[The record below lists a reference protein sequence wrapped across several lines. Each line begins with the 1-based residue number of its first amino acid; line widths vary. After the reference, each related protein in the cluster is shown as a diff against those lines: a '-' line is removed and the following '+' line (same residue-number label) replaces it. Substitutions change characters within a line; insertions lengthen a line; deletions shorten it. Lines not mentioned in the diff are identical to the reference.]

1 MNALATQ
8 FDLLLPA
15 FAAGLIVLATHV
27 PLGIQV
33 LARGIIFIDLA
44 VAQVAGLGA
53 LAAHMVDWNGRGD
66 SPWMVQGAAVG
77 AALAAA
83 LLLQWSEKRWP
94 QLQEALI
101 GLLFVLAASGAVLLL
116 SRDAHGG
123 EHLRDLL
130 AGQMLWVSRGQLQ
143 SAAAAGAAILLVWK
157 VFGRQGGSLAFYTLF
172 AVAVTVSVQL
182 VGVYLVFASLIVP
195 ALATHGMRQRRVT
208 AGLCIGAAG
217 YAAGLSLAALADLP
231 AGAAS
236 VWMLV
241 GAGLVFALI
250 RSGVAPPR
258 PIC

>member
-1 MNALATQ
+1 MNDIASQL
-8 FDLLLPA
+8 DLLWPA

-53 LAAHMVDWNGRGD
+53 LAAHLAGFGD
-66 SPWMVQGAAVG
+66 NPWIVQGAAVG

-83 LLLQWSEKRWP
+83 LLLQGSEKRWP

-116 SRDAHGG
+116 ARDAHGG

-130 AGQMLWVSRGQLQ
+130 VGQMLWVSQSQLL
-143 SAAAAGAAILLVWK
+143 AAAAISAGLLLAWKAA
-157 VFGRQGGSLAFYTLF
+157 GRTGGGLTFYTLF
-172 AVAVTVSVQL
+172 SVAVTVSVQL

-195 ALATHGMRQRRVT
+195 ALASHGLQQRRLAT
-208 AGLCIGAAG
+208 GFAIGAAG
-217 YAAGLSLAALADLP
+217 YAGGLSLSVLADLP

-236 VWMLV
+236 VWMLAA
-241 GAGLVFALI
+241 AGLVVALL
-250 RSGVAPPR
+250 RASVAPSR

>member
-1 MNALATQ
+1 MNDIASQL
-8 FDLLLPA
+8 DLLWPA

-53 LAAHMVDWNGRGD
+53 LAAHLAGFGD
-66 SPWMVQGAAVG
+66 NPWIVQGAAVG

-83 LLLQWSEKRWP
+83 LLLQGSEKRWP

-116 SRDAHGG
+116 ARDAHGG

-130 AGQMLWVSRGQLQ
+130 VGQMLWVSQSQLL
-143 SAAAAGAAILLVWK
+143 AAAAISAGLLLAWKAA
-157 VFGRQGGSLAFYTLF
+157 GRTGGGLTFYTLF
-172 AVAVTVSVQL
+172 SVAVTVSVQL

-195 ALATHGMRQRRVT
+195 ALASHGLQQRRLAT
-208 AGLCIGAAG
+208 GFAIGAAG
-217 YAAGLSLAALADLP
+217 YAGGLSLSVLADLP

-236 VWMLV
+236 VWMLAA
-241 GAGLVFALI
+241 AGLVAALL
-250 RSGVAPPR
+250 RSSVAPPR

>member
-1 MNALATQ
+1 MNDIAIQ
-8 FDLLLPA
+8 IDLLWPA

-53 LAAHMVDWNGRGD
+53 LAAHLAERGD
-66 SPWMVQGAAVG
+66 NPWIVQGAAVG
-77 AALAAA
+77 AALGAA
-83 LLLQWSEKRWP
+83 LLLQWSERRWP

-116 SRDAHGG
+116 ARDAHGG

-130 AGQMLWVSRGQLQ
+130 VGQMLWVSHGQLLAATAV
-143 SAAAAGAAILLVWK
+143 SAVLLLAWK
-157 VFGRQGGSLAFYTLF
+157 ALGRQGGGLAFYALF
-172 AVAVTVSVQL
+172 SVAVTVSVQL

-195 ALATHGMRQRRVT
+195 ALATHGLQHRRLATGFV
-208 AGLCIGAAG
+208 IGAAG
-217 YAAGLSLAALADLP
+217 YTAGLSLAALADLP

-236 VWMLV
+236 VWMLAA
-241 GAGLVFALI
+241 AGLFFALL
-250 RSGVAPPR
+250 RSGVARPR

>member
-1 MNALATQ
+1 MNDIASQL
-8 FDLLLPA
+8 DLLWPA

-53 LAAHMVDWNGRGD
+53 LAAHLAGYGD
-66 SPWMVQGAAVG
+66 NPWIVQGAAVG

-83 LLLQWSEKRWP
+83 LLLQGSEKRWP

-116 SRDAHGG
+116 ARDAHGG

-130 AGQMLWVSRGQLQ
+130 VGQMLWVSQSQLLAATAI
-143 SAAAAGAAILLVWK
+143 SAGLLLAWKAAG
-157 VFGRQGGSLAFYTLF
+157 RTGGGLTFYTLF
-172 AVAVTVSVQL
+172 SVAVTVSVQL

-195 ALATHGMRQRRVT
+195 ALASHGLQQRRLAT
-208 AGLCIGAAG
+208 GFAIGAAG
-217 YAAGLSLAALADLP
+217 YAGGLSLAALADLP

-236 VWMLV
+236 VWMLAA
-241 GAGLVFALI
+241 AGLVVALL
-250 RSGVAPPR
+250 RASVAPSR

>member
-1 MNALATQ
+1 MNDIASQL
-8 FDLLLPA
+8 DLLWPA

-53 LAAHMVDWNGRGD
+53 LAAHLAGYGD
-66 SPWMVQGAAVG
+66 NPWVVQGAAVA
-77 AALAAA
+77 AALGAA
-83 LLLQWSEKRWP
+83 LLLQWSERRWP

-130 AGQMLWVSRGQLQ
+130 VGQMLWVSQSQLL
-143 SAAAAGAAILLVWK
+143 AAAAISAGLLLAWKAA
-157 VFGRQGGSLAFYTLF
+157 GRTGGGLAFYTLF
-172 AVAVTVSVQL
+172 SVAVTVSVQL

-195 ALATHGMRQRRVT
+195 ALASHGLQQRRLAT
-208 AGLCIGAAG
+208 GFAIGAAG
-217 YAAGLSLAALADLP
+217 YAGGLSLSVLADLP

-236 VWMLV
+236 VWMLAA
-241 GAGLVFALI
+241 AGLVVALL
-250 RSGVAPPR
+250 RSSVAPSR

>member
-1 MNALATQ
+1 MSELVAQ
-8 FDLLLPA
+8 IDLLWPA

-53 LAAHMVDWNGRGD
+53 IAAHLAGKGD
-66 SPWMVQGAAVG
+66 SPWVVQGAAVG

-83 LLLQWSEKRWP
+83 LLLQWTEKRWRE
-94 QLQEALI
+94 LQEALI
-101 GLLFVLAASGAVLLL
+101 GLLFVLAASGTVLLL
-116 SRDAHGG
+116 ARDARGG

-130 AGQMLWVSRGQLQ
+130 AGQMLWVSREQLL
-143 SAAAAGAAILLVWK
+143 GAATVGAGILLVWRL
-157 VFGRQGGSLAFYTLF
+157 VGQYGSLAFYTMF
-172 AVAVTVSVQL
+172 SVAVTVSVQL

-195 ALATHGMRQRRVT
+195 ALATHGLRRRRLA
-208 AGLCIGAAG
+208 AGLAVGTAG
-217 YAAGLSLAALADLP
+217 YAAGLLLAARWDQP

-236 VWMLV
+236 VWMLAT
-241 GAGLVFALI
+241 AGLIFTFV
-250 RSGVAPPR
+250 RSSVAPSR

>member
-1 MNALATQ
+1 MNALAAQ
-8 FDLLLPA
+8 FELLWPA
-15 FAAGLIVLATHV
+15 LAAGLIVLATHV

-53 LAAHMVDWNGRGD
+53 IAAHLAGRGEM
-66 SPWMVQGAAVG
+66 PWLVQGAAVG

-83 LLLQWSEKRWP
+83 LVLQWSERRWP

-101 GLLFVLAASGAVLLL
+101 GLLFVLAASGTVLVLAQ
-116 SRDAHGG
+116 DAHGG
-123 EHLRDLL
+123 EQLRDLL
-130 AGQMLWVSRGQLQ
+130 AGQMLWVSPGQML
-143 SAAAAGAAILLVWK
+143 SAAVVSAGILLAWRLW
-157 VFGRQGGSLAFYTLF
+157 GRGGGSVAFYTLF

-195 ALATHGMRQRRVT
+195 ALATHGMRGGRLA
-208 AGLCIGAAG
+208 AGFGVGAAG
-217 YAAGLSLAALADLP
+217 YTAGLLLAAGADLP

-236 VWMLV
+236 VWMLAA
-241 GAGLVFALI
+241 AGLAGALI
-250 RSGVAPPR
+250 RRGVAPPR

>member
-1 MNALATQ
+1 MSEFTTQ
-8 FDLLLPA
+8 LELLWPA
-15 FAAGLIVLATHV
+15 FAAGLLVLATHV

-53 LAAHMVDWNGRGD
+53 LAAYLADHGD
-66 SPWMVQGAAVG
+66 SPWAVQGAAVG
-77 AALAAA
+77 AAVGAA
-83 LLLQWSEKRWP
+83 LMLQWSEKRWP

-116 SRDAHGG
+116 ARDAHGG

-130 AGQMLWVSRGQLQ
+130 VGQMLWVSHGQLL
-143 SAAAAGAAILLVWK
+143 AAAAVSAALLLAWRRL
-157 VFGRQGGSLAFYTLF
+157 GRQGSGLAFYTLF

-195 ALATHGMRQRRVT
+195 ALATHGMTRRR
-208 AGLCIGAAG
+208 L
-217 YAAGLSLAALADLP
+217 AAGLVVGGAGYLAGLALAAAADLP

-236 VWMLV
+236 VWMLAA
-241 GAGLVFALI
+241 AGLIAAIV
-250 RSGVAPPR
+250 RYVVAPPR

>member
-1 MNALATQ
+1 MNDIASQL
-8 FDLLLPA
+8 DLLWPA
-15 FAAGLIVLATHV
+15 FAAGLVVLATHV

-53 LAAHMVDWNGRGD
+53 LAAHLAGYGD
-66 SPWMVQGAAVG
+66 NPWIVQGAAVG

-83 LLLQWSEKRWP
+83 LLLQGSEKRWP

-116 SRDAHGG
+116 ARDAHGG

-130 AGQMLWVSRGQLQ
+130 VGQMLWVSQSQLL
-143 SAAAAGAAILLVWK
+143 AAAAISAGLLLAWKAA
-157 VFGRQGGSLAFYTLF
+157 GRTGGGLTFYTLF
-172 AVAVTVSVQL
+172 SVAVTVSVQL

-195 ALATHGMRQRRVT
+195 ALASHGLQQRRLAT
-208 AGLCIGAAG
+208 GFAIGAAG
-217 YAAGLSLAALADLP
+217 YAGGLSLAALADLP

-236 VWMLV
+236 VWMLAA
-241 GAGLVFALI
+241 AGLVVALL
-250 RSGVAPPR
+250 RASVAPSR

>member
-1 MNALATQ
+1 MNAWEAQ
-8 FDLLLPA
+8 IDLLWPA

-53 LAAHMVDWNGRGD
+53 LAAHLAGRGD
-66 SPWMVQGAAVG
+66 NPWMVQGAAVG
-77 AALAAA
+77 AALGAA

-130 AGQMLWVSRGQLQ
+130 VGQMLWVSHGQLL
-143 SAAAAGAAILLVWK
+143 AAAAASAALLLAWK
-157 VFGRQGGSLAFYTLF
+157 WLGRRGGSLAFYMLF
-172 AVAVTVSVQL
+172 AIAVTVSVQL

-195 ALATHGMRQRRVT
+195 ALATHGVRRGRLA
-208 AGLCIGAAG
+208 AGLAVGAAG
-217 YAAGLSLAALADLP
+217 YLAGLSLAAWADWP

-236 VWMLV
+236 VWALAAV
-241 GAGLVFALI
+241 AVVFALS
-250 RSGVAPPR
+250 RNKKGRPECFLAP
-258 PIC
+258 

>member
-1 MNALATQ
+1 MSELSAQL
-8 FDLLLPA
+8 DLLWPA

-53 LAAHMVDWNGRGD
+53 LAAHLADRGD
-66 SPWMVQGAAVG
+66 NPWAVQGAAVG

-94 QLQEALI
+94 RLQEALI

-116 SRDAHGG
+116 ARDAHGG

-130 AGQMLWVSRGQLQ
+130 VGQMLWVSPGQLLT
-143 SAAAAGAAILLVWK
+143 AATIGAGILLAW
-157 VFGRQGGSLAFYTLF
+157 RLAARRGGGLAFYMLF
-172 AVAVTVSVQL
+172 SVAVTVSVQL

-195 ALATHGMRQRRVT
+195 ALATHGMRQRRLA
-208 AGLCIGAAG
+208 AGFGIGAAG
-217 YAAGLSLAALADLP
+217 YAAGLLLAALADLP

-236 VWMLV
+236 VWMLAA
-241 GAGLVFALI
+241 AGLAFALI
-250 RSGVAPPR
+250 RSSVAPSR
-258 PIC
+258 RLC

>member
-1 MNALATQ
+1 MNDIAAQL
-8 FDLLLPA
+8 DLLWPA
-15 FAAGLIVLATHV
+15 FAAGLLVLATHV

-53 LAAHMVDWNGRGD
+53 LAAHLAGRGE
-66 SPWMVQGAAVG
+66 SPWLVQGAAVG

-116 SRDAHGG
+116 ARDAHGG

-130 AGQMLWVSRGQLQ
+130 AGQMLWVSRGQLL
-143 SAAAAGAAILLVWK
+143 AAAGVSAALLLAWK
-157 VFGRQGGSLAFYTLF
+157 ASGRRGGSLAFYALF
-172 AVAVTVSVQL
+172 SVAVTVSVQL

-195 ALATHGMRQRRVT
+195 ALATHGLRRLRLA
-208 AGLCIGAAG
+208 AGFGIGAAG
-217 YAAGLSLAALADLP
+217 YSAGLFLAALADLP

-236 VWMLV
+236 VWMLAA
-241 GAGLVFALI
+241 AGLVFALL
-250 RSGVAPPR
+250 RSGIVTPR
-258 PIC
+258 PIY

>member
-1 MNALATQ
+1 MNEFAAQL
-8 FDLLLPA
+8 DLLWPA

-53 LAAHMVDWNGRGD
+53 LAAHLAERGD
-66 SPWMVQGAAVG
+66 NPWMVQGAAVG

-101 GLLFVLAASGAVLLL
+101 GLLFVLAASGTVLLL

-130 AGQMLWVSRGQLQ
+130 VGQMLWVSHGQLL
-143 SAAAAGAAILLVWK
+143 AAAAISAALLLAWRAS
-157 VFGRQGGSLAFYTLF
+157 GRQGGSLAFYTLF
-172 AVAVTVSVQL
+172 SVAVTVSVQL

-195 ALATHGMRQRRVT
+195 ALASHGMRRRRLA
-208 AGLCIGAAG
+208 AGLAIGVAG
-217 YAAGLSLAALADLP
+217 YGAGLSLAAWADLP

-236 VWMLV
+236 VWMLAA
-241 GAGLVFALI
+241 AGLAFALL

>member
-1 MNALATQ
+1 MNDIASQL
-8 FDLLLPA
+8 DLLWPA

-53 LAAHMVDWNGRGD
+53 LAAHLAGFGD
-66 SPWMVQGAAVG
+66 NPWIVQGAAVG

-83 LLLQWSEKRWP
+83 LLLQGSEKRWP

-116 SRDAHGG
+116 ARDAPGG

-130 AGQMLWVSRGQLQ
+130 VGQMLWVSQSQLL
-143 SAAAAGAAILLVWK
+143 AAAAISAGLLLAWKAA
-157 VFGRQGGSLAFYTLF
+157 GRTGGGLTFYTLF
-172 AVAVTVSVQL
+172 SVAVTVSVQL

-195 ALATHGMRQRRVT
+195 ALASHGLQQRRLAT
-208 AGLCIGAAG
+208 GFAIGAAG
-217 YAAGLSLAALADLP
+217 YAGGLSLSVLADLP

-236 VWMLV
+236 VWMLAA
-241 GAGLVFALI
+241 AGLVAALL
-250 RSGVAPPR
+250 RSSVAPPR

>member
-1 MNALATQ
+1 MNAFATQ
-8 FDLLLPA
+8 VDLLWPA

-53 LAAHMVDWNGRGD
+53 LVAHLADGGD
-66 SPWMVQGAAVG
+66 NPWTVQGAAVG

-116 SRDAHGG
+116 ARDAHGG

-130 AGQMLWVSRGQLQ
+130 VGQMLWVSHRQLIAAAVA
-143 SAAAAGAAILLVWK
+143 SAALLLAWK
-157 VFGRQGGSLAFYTLF
+157 AFGSRGGGLAFYMLF
-172 AVAVTVSVQL
+172 SVAVTVSVQL

-195 ALATHGMRQRRVT
+195 ALATHGLRRARVACGFAVGMAGYV
-208 AGLCIGAAG
+208 AGL
-217 YAAGLSLAALADLP
+217 LLAALADLP

-236 VWMLV
+236 VWMMAA
-241 GAGLVFALI
+241 AGLVTSLI
-250 RSGVAPPR
+250 RSSVAPLR
-258 PIC
+258 PLC

>member
-1 MNALATQ
+1 MSAIASQ

-53 LAAHMVDWNGRGD
+53 LLAHLVERGD
-66 SPWMVQGAAVG
+66 NPWAVQGAAVG

-94 QLQEALI
+94 RLQEALI
-101 GLLFVLAASGAVLLL
+101 GLLFVLAASGTVLLL
-116 SRDAHGG
+116 SGDAHGG

-130 AGQMLWVSRGQLQ
+130 VGQMLWVSHGQLL
-143 SAAAAGAAILLVWK
+143 AAAAVSTLILLVWNRP
-157 VFGRQGGSLAFYTLF
+157 GRQGGRLMFYALF
-172 AVAVTVSVQL
+172 SVAVTVSVQM

-195 ALATHGMRQRRVT
+195 ALATHGMPRRRALWGFAV
-208 AGLCIGAAG
+208 GAAG
-217 YAAGLSLAALADLP
+217 YAGGLSLAALADLP

-236 VWMLV
+236 VWMLAA
-241 GAGLVFALI
+241 AGLVFALI
-250 RSGVAPPR
+250 RFSVAPPR

>member
-1 MNALATQ
+1 MNAFAAQ
-8 FDLLLPA
+8 IDLLWPA

-53 LAAHMVDWNGRGD
+53 LAAYLAGRGD
-66 SPWMVQGAAVG
+66 NPWIVQGAAVG

-116 SRDAHGG
+116 ARDAHGG

-130 AGQMLWVSRGQLQ
+130 VGQMLWVSQGQLL
-143 SAAAAGAAILLVWK
+143 AAAAVSAVLLLAWK
-157 VFGRQGGSLAFYTLF
+157 ALGKQGSGLVFYVLF

-195 ALATHGMRQRRVT
+195 ALATHGMHRRLAT
-208 AGLCIGAAG
+208 GFGIGAAG
-217 YAAGLSLAALADLP
+217 YAAGLSLAALVDLP

-236 VWMLV
+236 VWML
-241 GAGLVFALI
+241 ATTGLVFALL

-258 PIC
+258 SIC

>member
-1 MNALATQ
+1 MNDIASQL
-8 FDLLLPA
+8 DLLWPA

-53 LAAHMVDWNGRGD
+53 LAAHLAGYGD
-66 SPWMVQGAAVG
+66 NPWIVQGAAVA
-77 AALAAA
+77 AALGAA
-83 LLLQWSEKRWP
+83 LLLQWSERRWP

-130 AGQMLWVSRGQLQ
+130 VGQMLWVSKSQLL
-143 SAAAAGAAILLVWK
+143 AAAAISAGLLLAWKAA
-157 VFGRQGGSLAFYTLF
+157 GRTGGGLTFYTLF
-172 AVAVTVSVQL
+172 SVAVTVSVQL

-195 ALATHGMRQRRVT
+195 ALASHGLQQRRLATGFAV
-208 AGLCIGAAG
+208 GAAG
-217 YAAGLSLAALADLP
+217 YAGGLSLAVLADLP

-236 VWMLV
+236 VWMLAA
-241 GAGLVFALI
+241 AGLVVALL
-250 RSGVAPPR
+250 RASVAPSR

>member
-1 MNALATQ
+1 MSEITTQ
-8 FDLLLPA
+8 IDLLWPA

-53 LAAHMVDWNGRGD
+53 LAAHLAEYGD
-66 SPWMVQGAAVG
+66 NPWIVQGAAIG

-83 LLLQWSEKRWP
+83 FLLQWSEKRWP

-116 SRDAHGG
+116 ARDAHGG

-130 AGQMLWVSRGQLQ
+130 AGQMLWVSQGQLL
-143 SAAAAGAAILLVWK
+143 AAAAVSAALLLVWK
-157 VFGRQGGSLAFYTLF
+157 VLGRQGGGLAFYALF

-195 ALATHGMRQRRVT
+195 ALATHGLRRRLAT
-208 AGLCIGAAG
+208 GFGIGAAG

-236 VWMLV
+236 VWMLAA
-241 GAGLVFALI
+241 AGLGFALL

-258 PIC
+258 SIC

>member
-1 MNALATQ
+1 MNELATQ
-8 FDLLLPA
+8 LDLLWPA

-53 LAAHMVDWNGRGD
+53 LVAHLAERGD
-66 SPWMVQGAAVG
+66 NPWIVQGAAVG

-130 AGQMLWVSRGQLQ
+130 VGQMLWVSQSQLL
-143 SAAAAGAAILLVWK
+143 AAATISAGLLLAWKAA
-157 VFGRQGGSLAFYTLF
+157 GRKGGGLAFYMLF
-172 AVAVTVSVQL
+172 SVAVTVSVQL

-195 ALATHGMRQRRVT
+195 ALASHGMPHWRLAT
-208 AGLCIGAAG
+208 GFAIGAAG

-236 VWMLV
+236 VWMLAA
-241 GAGLVFALI
+241 AGLVVALL
-250 RSGVAPPR
+250 RPSVAPPR

>member
-1 MNALATQ
+1 MSEITTQ
-8 FDLLLPA
+8 IDLLWPA

-33 LARGIIFIDLA
+33 LSRGIIFIDLA

-53 LAAHMVDWNGRGD
+53 LAAHLAERGD
-66 SPWMVQGAAVG
+66 NPWIVQGAAIG

-116 SRDAHGG
+116 ARDAHGG

-130 AGQMLWVSRGQLQ
+130 AGQMLWVSQGQLL
-143 SAAAAGAAILLVWK
+143 AAAAVSAALLLVWK
-157 VFGRQGGSLAFYTLF
+157 VLGRQGGGLAFYALF

-195 ALATHGMRQRRVT
+195 ALATHGLRRWRLAT
-208 AGLCIGAAG
+208 GFGIGAAG

-236 VWMLV
+236 VWML
-241 GAGLVFALI
+241 AATGLGFALL

-258 PIC
+258 SIC

>member
-1 MNALATQ
+1 MNDIASQL
-8 FDLLLPA
+8 DLLWPA

-53 LAAHMVDWNGRGD
+53 LAAHLAGYGD
-66 SPWMVQGAAVG
+66 NPWIVQGAAVG

-83 LLLQWSEKRWP
+83 LLLQGSEKRWP

-116 SRDAHGG
+116 ARDAHGG

-130 AGQMLWVSRGQLQ
+130 VGQMLWVSQSQLL
-143 SAAAAGAAILLVWK
+143 AAAAISAGLLLAWKAA
-157 VFGRQGGSLAFYTLF
+157 GRTGGGLTFYTLF
-172 AVAVTVSVQL
+172 SVAVTVSVQL

-195 ALATHGMRQRRVT
+195 ALASHGLQQRRLAT
-208 AGLCIGAAG
+208 GFAIGAAG
-217 YAAGLSLAALADLP
+217 YAGGLSLSVLADLP

-236 VWMLV
+236 VWMLAA
-241 GAGLVFALI
+241 AGLVVALL
-250 RSGVAPPR
+250 RASVAPSR

>member
-1 MNALATQ
+1 MSGLATQ
-8 FDLLLPA
+8 IDLLWPA

-53 LAAHMVDWNGRGD
+53 LLAHLVGRGD
-66 SPWMVQGAAVG
+66 NPWMVQGAAVG
-77 AALAAA
+77 AALGAA

-123 EHLRDLL
+123 EQLRDLL
-130 AGQMLWVSRGQLQ
+130 VGQMLWVSQGQLL
-143 SAAAAGAAILLVWK
+143 AAAAVSAALLLAWK
-157 VFGRQGGSLAFYTLF
+157 IFGRRGGSLMFYTLF
-172 AVAVTVSVQL
+172 AFAVTVSVQL

-195 ALATHGMRQRRVT
+195 ALATHGMRYRRQAT
-208 AGLCIGAAG
+208 AWGIGAAG
-217 YAAGLSLAALADLP
+217 YLVGLFLAALADLP

-236 VWMLV
+236 VWMLAA
-241 GAGLVFALI
+241 AGLVFALI

-258 PIC
+258 PLC

>member
-1 MNALATQ
+1 MNDIASQL
-8 FDLLLPA
+8 DLLWPA
-15 FAAGLIVLATHV
+15 FVAGLIVLATHV

-53 LAAHMVDWNGRGD
+53 LAAHLAGYGD
-66 SPWMVQGAAVG
+66 NPWIVQGAAVA
-77 AALAAA
+77 AALGAA
-83 LLLQWSEKRWP
+83 LLLQWSERRWP

-130 AGQMLWVSRGQLQ
+130 VGQMLWVSKSQLL
-143 SAAAAGAAILLVWK
+143 AAAAISAGLLLAWKAA
-157 VFGRQGGSLAFYTLF
+157 GRTGGGLTFYTLF
-172 AVAVTVSVQL
+172 SVAVTVSVQL

-195 ALATHGMRQRRVT
+195 ALATHGLQRRRLAT
-208 AGLCIGAAG
+208 GFGIGAAG

-236 VWMLV
+236 VWMLAA
-241 GAGLVFALI
+241 AGLGFALL

-258 PIC
+258 SIC

>member
-1 MNALATQ
+1 MNDIASQL
-8 FDLLLPA
+8 DLLWPA
-15 FAAGLIVLATHV
+15 FVAGLIVLATHV

-53 LAAHMVDWNGRGD
+53 LAAHLAGYGD
-66 SPWMVQGAAVG
+66 NPWIVQGAAVA
-77 AALAAA
+77 AALGAA
-83 LLLQWSEKRWP
+83 LLLQWSERRWP

-130 AGQMLWVSRGQLQ
+130 VGQMLWVSKSQLL
-143 SAAAAGAAILLVWK
+143 AAAAISAGLLLAWKAA
-157 VFGRQGGSLAFYTLF
+157 GRTGGGLTFYTLF
-172 AVAVTVSVQL
+172 SVAVTVSVQL

-195 ALATHGMRQRRVT
+195 ALATHGLQRRRLAT
-208 AGLCIGAAG
+208 GFGIGAAG

-236 VWMLV
+236 VWML
-241 GAGLVFALI
+241 AATGLGFALL

-258 PIC
+258 SIC

>member
-1 MNALATQ
+1 MNEFAVQ
-8 FDLLLPA
+8 IDLLWPA

-53 LAAHMVDWNGRGD
+53 LLAHLADHGD
-66 SPWMVQGAAVG
+66 SPWAVQGAAVG

-116 SRDAHGG
+116 ARDAHGG

-130 AGQMLWVSRGQLQ
+130 VGQMLWVSPGQLL
-143 SAAAAGAAILLVWK
+143 AAAAVSAVLLLAWK
-157 VFGRQGGSLAFYTLF
+157 VLGRQDGGLAFYALF
-172 AVAVTVSVQL
+172 SVAVTVSVQL

-195 ALATHGMRQRRVT
+195 ALATHGLQRRRLA
-208 AGLCIGAAG
+208 AGFAIGAAG

-236 VWMLV
+236 VWMLAT
-241 GAGLVFALI
+241 AGLVFALL
-250 RSGVAPPR
+250 RSSVAPPR
-258 PIC
+258 PLC